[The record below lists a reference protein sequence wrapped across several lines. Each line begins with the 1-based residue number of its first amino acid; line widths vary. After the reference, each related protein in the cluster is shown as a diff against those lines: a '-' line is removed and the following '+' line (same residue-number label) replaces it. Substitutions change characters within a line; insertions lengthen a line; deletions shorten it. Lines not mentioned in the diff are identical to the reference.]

1 MITTVERSQLFY
13 GRYAYSLKFAMV
25 NSFYMRKLT
34 TNFISNMYAVQHRKS
49 FVSRGNFSD
58 PVIQQRHNDSVDL
71 AQRLLNTKVDY
82 QRQVYWGQQNIY
94 SNDLDFL
101 LYLAALPYVKKA
113 EIRQASVTKPRDRV
127 QLKSS
132 QHRFR
137 SWFRE
142 RHYDDR
148 EKQLIKDFVLSRL
161 SYFRITPK
169 LHQRLRGDHFFDQPL
184 GYDFIDHDSE
194 HDVLMLTMVVPNCIR
209 KTQPIEVVDK

>member
-1 MITTVERSQLFY
+1 ME
-13 GRYAYSLKFAMV
+13 
-25 NSFYMRKLT
+25 
-34 TNFISNMYAVQHRKS
+34 
-49 FVSRGNFSD
+49 
-58 PVIQQRHNDSVDL
+58 
-71 AQRLLNTKVDY
+71 
-82 QRQVYWGQQNIY
+82 
-94 SNDLDFL
+94 
-101 LYLAALPYVKKA
+101 LYALPYVKKA
-113 EIRQASVTKPRDRV
+113 EIRQALVTKPRDRV

-137 SWFRE
+137 SWFKE
-142 RHYDDR
+142 RHYDER